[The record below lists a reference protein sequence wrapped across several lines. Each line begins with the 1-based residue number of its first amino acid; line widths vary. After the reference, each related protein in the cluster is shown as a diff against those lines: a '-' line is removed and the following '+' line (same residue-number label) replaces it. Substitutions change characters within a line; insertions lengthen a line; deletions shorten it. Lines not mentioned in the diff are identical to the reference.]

1 MVKKRRYKKM
11 SALQDRSVGISRGDT
26 GSLKRRTAQAREQ
39 MESMKVSKKCA
50 EGANKDFADIEKSLY
65 EDIK

>member
-1 MVKKRRYKKM
+1 MVKKRRGKKM
-11 SALQDRSVGISRGDT
+11 SALQDRSVGISRRDI

-39 MESMKVSKKCA
+39 MGSMKVSKKCA
-50 EGANKDFADIEKSLY
+50 EGANKDFTDIEKSLY